1 MEKKSIGRFIAAL
14 RKANGM
20 TQKELAEQLN
30 VSDKAVSRWERD
42 ESAPDLSLIPVIAE
56 IFHVTSD
63 EILRGERA
71 NYQENTTPK
80 GSERGK
86 KQIAMLLEK
95 AKSKFQTYCLIS
107 VGVAGVGLLG
117 AMICNFG
124 FYRANIGFFVGCIF
138 YLAAI
143 ILIGI
148 AFLNILPTI
157 KMEEVD
163 ENDILACRNHIVK
176 WFYGTIVVVVG
187 LFLFTLPLVTQV
199 YDTYMGLNFDA
210 WLVSGLPVAVVAI
223 VIGIVLWWM
232 ISGKKFSVTESQ
244 KTLVKLK
251 LKYVKRIAI
260 ALVITTVVHMLVV
273 IVIEETHPFIEGTT
287 FYKYEE
293 FIEFMEKDVP
303 YDEEDWI
310 YDELFADVE
319 IESTDSLEDES
330 EERYYDDEGN
340 EISLEEYEK
349 LHFTQEVRD
358 KDGNV
363 VCTYIHRNESVSLV
377 QFGHISYEEGEDM
390 PITVYTHQDMRQE
403 ELIIDDLI
411 NPIFMMVY
419 IVEIATGIV
428 LYFKAKKIRL

>member
-71 NYQENTTPK
+71 SYQDTGVTKN
-80 GSERGK
+80 SEKGK

-95 AKSKFQTYCLIS
+95 AKSKFQMYSLITM
-107 VGVAGVGLLG
+107 GIAGVGLIA

-124 FYRANIGFFVGCIF
+124 FLRANIGFFVGCIF
-138 YLAAI
+138 YLAAVI
-143 ILIGI
+143 VIAI
-148 AFLNILPTI
+148 AFLHILPTI
-157 KMEEVD
+157 QIEEAGEDDVA
-163 ENDILACRNHIVK
+163 ECKNHIVK
-176 WFYGTIVVVVG
+176 WFYGTMLAVVS

-199 YDTYMGLNFDA
+199 YDAYVGLNFDA
-210 WLVSGLPVAVVAI
+210 WLVSGLPITLVVAVA
-223 VIGIVLWWM
+223 GIVLWWI
-232 ISGKKFSVTESQ
+232 ISAKKFSVSEAQ
-244 KTLVKLK
+244 MTLTKLK
-251 LKYVKRIAI
+251 LKYVGRTAI
-260 ALVITTVVHMLVV
+260 ALIITLVIQILCLGAIDV
-273 IVIEETHPFIEGTT
+273 IHPFAEGKT

-293 FIEFMEKDVP
+293 FIEFMEKDVA

-310 YDELFADVE
+310 YDELFTDVE
-319 IESTDSLEDES
+319 IENVYWPEDES

-349 LHFTQEVRD
+349 LYFTQEVLD

-419 IVEIATGIV
+419 IVEIAAGIV
-428 LYFKAKKIRL
+428 LYFKAKKIGL